1 MGFKEFWKKIFNS
14 EDELTDAELNA
25 ARARHGIKV
34 ETPEEQRKRLKA
46 EKEEQEP
53 YDPWEEVRN
62 VRTSFFFGSWA
73 TKKFKIVGEDKV
85 KADLEKL
92 EKKRKEEEALRQ
104 ALEKGEEKK
113 K

>member
-1 MGFKEFWKKIFNS
+1 MEFKDLLKKAFNS

-73 TKKFKIVGEDKV
+73 TKKFQIVGEDKV
-85 KADLEKL
+85 K
-92 EKKRKEEEALRQ
+92 RTWRN
-104 ALEKGEEKK
+104 
-113 K
+113 